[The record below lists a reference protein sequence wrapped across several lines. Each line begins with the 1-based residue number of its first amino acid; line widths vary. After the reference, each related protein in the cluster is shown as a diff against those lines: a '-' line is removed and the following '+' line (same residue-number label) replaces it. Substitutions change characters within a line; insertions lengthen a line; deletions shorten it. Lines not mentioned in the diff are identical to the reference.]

1 MFFIEVGKGKSL
13 KGQIA
18 KGTAEII
25 AKGTEYHF

>member
-18 KGTAEII
+18 KGTAGN
-25 AKGTEYHF
+25 KKEYHF